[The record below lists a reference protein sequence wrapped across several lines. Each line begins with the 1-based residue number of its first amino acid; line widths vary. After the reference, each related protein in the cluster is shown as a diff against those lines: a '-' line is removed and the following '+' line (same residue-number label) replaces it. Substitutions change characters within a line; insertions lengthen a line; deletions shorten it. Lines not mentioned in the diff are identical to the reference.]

1 MLILAR
7 KLGESIAIGDD
18 IRITFLDFNGK
29 QLRIGIEAPRQV
41 AVHRGEI
48 YRLIQAQNRQAAAS
62 DVPLADLWGRLTG
75 GRDASGT
82 AGGPT
87 GLPGSVKGESEAGG
101 DKGED

>member
-48 YRLIQAQNRQAAAS
+48 YQLIQAQNRQAADS

-75 GRDASGT
+75 
-82 AGGPT
+82 
-87 GLPGSVKGESEAGG
+87 KGEFPGPRRPVTPPGLSGG
-101 DKGED
+101 EGEKAEVQGES

>member
-48 YRLIQAQNRQAAAS
+48 YQQIQAQNRQAAAS

-75 GRDASGT
+75 RRTSPSGQVVADDA
-82 AGGPT
+82 A
-87 GLPGSVKGESEAGG
+87 EAAQ
-101 DKGED
+101 

>member
-29 QLRIGIEAPRQV
+29 QLRIGIDAPRQV

-48 YRLIQAQNRQAAAS
+48 YQLIQAQNRQAADS

-75 GRDASGT
+75 RGRRPGFAT
-82 AGGPT
+82 AMGEKAE
-87 GLPGSVKGESEAGG
+87 VKGER
-101 DKGED
+101 